1 MKSPVLLLAL
11 MVMMVFGG
19 VNFASVFAMH
29 DSTLDVNTWIASDN
43 STQLHT
49 TDLNRGPISPA
60 ISAGAATA
68 EDTTGPSTVTP
79 TAPDADEA
87 AASENGDEDED
98 EEESADDDDDDDDDD
113 EGE

>member
-1 MKSPVLLLAL
+1 MKSSVLILTL

-19 VNFASVFAMH
+19 VNFISVVAMH

-60 ISAGAATA
+60 VSTGAATA
-68 EDTTGPSTVTP
+68 EDATGPSTVTP
-79 TAPDADEA
+79 DGAEEDADED
-87 AASENGDEDED
+87 EGEDGEEPEDED
-98 EEESADDDDDDDDDD
+98 D
-113 EGE
+113 E

>member
-1 MKSPVLLLAL
+1 MKSSVLLLAL
-11 MVMMVFGG
+11 MVMMVYGG
-19 VNFASVFAMH
+19 VNFSSVVAMH

-60 ISAGAATA
+60 VSAGAATA

-79 TAPDADEA
+79 TTPDGADEDTDG
-87 AASENGDEDED
+87 ENGDEGED
-98 EEESADDDDDDDDDD
+98 EEESADDDDDD
-113 EGE
+113 

>member
-19 VNFASVFAMH
+19 VNFISVVAMH

-60 ISAGAATA
+60 VSAGAATA

-79 TAPDADEA
+79 TAPDGADEDA
-87 AASENGDEDED
+87 DSEAEDEGED
-98 EEESADDDDDDDDDD
+98 EEESADDDEDD
-113 EGE
+113 E

>member
-11 MVMMVFGG
+11 MVMMVLGG
-19 VNFASVFAMH
+19 VNLTSVVAMH

-60 ISAGAATA
+60 VSAGAATA
-68 EDTTGPSTVTP
+68 DDTTGPSTITP
-79 TAPDADEA
+79 TAPDGTDEA
-87 AASENGDEDED
+87 DGENGDEEED
-98 EEESADDDDDDDDDD
+98 EEESADDDGDD

>member
-1 MKSPVLLLAL
+1 MKSSVLLLAL
-11 MVMMVFGG
+11 MAMMVFGR
-19 VNFASVFAMH
+19 VSFTSVVAMH

-79 TAPDADEA
+79 TAPDGADEDA
-87 AASENGDEDED
+87 DSETEDEGED
-98 EEESADDDDDDDDDD
+98 EEESADDDEGD
-113 EGE
+113 ED

>member
-11 MVMMVFGG
+11 MVMILFGG
-19 VNFASVFAMH
+19 VYLASAFAMH

-60 ISAGAATA
+60 VSAGAAA
-68 EDTTGPSTVTP
+68 EDTTGPSIVTP
-79 TAPDADEA
+79 TAPDADEEA
-87 AASENGDEDED
+87 AGENGDEDED
-98 EEESADDDDDDDDDD
+98 QEESADEEEDD
-113 EGE
+113 EDE

>member
-1 MKSPVLLLAL
+1 MKSSVLLLAL

-19 VNFASVFAMH
+19 VNFISVVAMH

-60 ISAGAATA
+60 VSAGAATA

-79 TAPDADEA
+79 TTPDGADEDAD
-87 AASENGDEDED
+87 SENGDEGED
-98 EEESADDDDDDDDDD
+98 EEESADDDEDD
-113 EGE
+113 

>member
-1 MKSPVLLLAL
+1 MKSSVLLLAL

-19 VNFASVFAMH
+19 VNFISVVAMH

-60 ISAGAATA
+60 VSAGAATA
-68 EDTTGPSTVTP
+68 EDATGPSTVTP
-79 TAPDADEA
+79 TTPDGAEEDAD
-87 AASENGDEDED
+87 GDEGED
-98 EEESADDDDDDDDDD
+98 EEEPEEDEDD
-113 EGE
+113 E

>member
-1 MKSPVLLLAL
+1 MEITMKSSVLILAL

-19 VNFASVFAMH
+19 VNFISVVAMH

-60 ISAGAATA
+60 VSAGAAPA
-68 EDTTGPSTVTP
+68 EDATGPSTVTP
-79 TAPDADEA
+79 TTPDGAEEDADE
-87 AASENGDEDED
+87 DEGED
-98 EEESADDDDDDDDDD
+98 EEEPEDEDD
-113 EGE
+113 E

>member
-1 MKSPVLLLAL
+1 MKSSVLLLAL

-19 VNFASVFAMH
+19 VNFISVVAMH

-60 ISAGAATA
+60 VSAGAATA
-68 EDTTGPSTVTP
+68 EDATGPSTVTP
-79 TAPDADEA
+79 TTPDGDEEDADGA
-87 AASENGDEDED
+87 DED
-98 EEESADDDDDDDDDD
+98 EEEPEEDEDD
-113 EGE
+113 E

>member
-1 MKSPVLLLAL
+1 MKSSFLLLAL

-19 VNFASVFAMH
+19 VSFTSVVAMH
-29 DSTLDVNTWIASDN
+29 DSTLDVNTWTASDN

-60 ISAGAATA
+60 ISSGAATA

-79 TAPDADEA
+79 TVSNGADEDADGET
-87 AASENGDEDED
+87 EDEGED
-98 EEESADDDDDDDDDD
+98 EEESDDD
-113 EGE
+113 EDDE

>member
-1 MKSPVLLLAL
+1 MKSPVLLFAL

-19 VNFASVFAMH
+19 VNLTSVVAMH

-60 ISAGAATA
+60 VSAGAATA
-68 EDTTGPSTVTP
+68 EDTTGPSTTTS
-79 TAPDADEA
+79 TAPDGADEA
-87 AASENGDEDED
+87 DGENGDEGED
-98 EEESADDDDDDDDDD
+98 EEESADDDGD
-113 EGE
+113 GE

>member
-19 VNFASVFAMH
+19 VNSISVVAIH

-60 ISAGAATA
+60 VSAGAATA
-68 EDTTGPSTVTP
+68 EDATGPSTVTP
-79 TAPDADEA
+79 TTPDGAEEDADGDEG
-87 AASENGDEDED
+87 EDEEEPDEDED
-98 EEESADDDDDDDDDD
+98 D
-113 EGE
+113 E

>member
-1 MKSPVLLLAL
+1 MKSSVLLLAL

-19 VNFASVFAMH
+19 VNFISVVAMH

-60 ISAGAATA
+60 VSAGAATA
-68 EDTTGPSTVTP
+68 EDETGPSTVTP
-79 TAPDADEA
+79 TTPDGAEEDADE
-87 AASENGDEDED
+87 DEGED
-98 EEESADDDDDDDDDD
+98 EEEPEDEDD
-113 EGE
+113 E

>member
-1 MKSPVLLLAL
+1 MKSSVLLLAL

-19 VNFASVFAMH
+19 VNLTSVVAMH

-60 ISAGAATA
+60 VSTGAATA

-79 TAPDADEA
+79 TTPNADEEA
-87 AASENGDEDED
+87 VGENGDEDED
-98 EEESADDDDDDDDDD
+98 EEESADDDDDD

>member
-1 MKSPVLLLAL
+1 MKSSFLLLAL

-19 VNFASVFAMH
+19 VSFTSVVAMH
-29 DSTLDVNTWIASDN
+29 DSTLDVNTWTASDN

-60 ISAGAATA
+60 ISSGAATA

-79 TAPDADEA
+79 TASNGADEDADGET
-87 AASENGDEDED
+87 EDEGED
-98 EEESADDDDDDDDDD
+98 EEESDDD
-113 EGE
+113 EDDE

>member
-19 VNFASVFAMH
+19 VNFTSVVVAMH

-60 ISAGAATA
+60 VSTGAATA

-79 TAPDADEA
+79 TTPDADEEA
-87 AASENGDEDED
+87 AGENGDEDED
-98 EEESADDDDDDDDDD
+98 EEESADDDDDD

>member
-1 MKSPVLLLAL
+1 MKTSVLLLAL
-11 MVMMVFGG
+11 MAMMVFGG
-19 VNFASVFAMH
+19 VSFTSVVAMH

-60 ISAGAATA
+60 VSAGAATA

-79 TAPDADEA
+79 TTPEGAEEDADE
-87 AASENGDEDED
+87 DEGED
-98 EEESADDDDDDDDDD
+98 EEEPEDEDD
-113 EGE
+113 E

>member
-11 MVMMVFGG
+11 MVMMVFG
-19 VNFASVFAMH
+19 VNFTSVVAMH

-60 ISAGAATA
+60 VSAGAATA
-68 EDTTGPSTVTP
+68 EDTTGPPIVTP
-79 TAPDADEA
+79 TTPDGADEDADG
-87 AASENGDEDED
+87 ENGDDGED
-98 EEESADDDDDDDDDD
+98 EEESGDDDD
-113 EGE
+113 E

>member
-1 MKSPVLLLAL
+1 MKSSVLLLAL

-19 VNFASVFAMH
+19 VNFISVVAMH

-60 ISAGAATA
+60 VSAGAATA
-68 EDTTGPSTVTP
+68 EDATGPSTVTP
-79 TAPDADEA
+79 TTPDGAEEDADED
-87 AASENGDEDED
+87 EGEDEEEPDEDED
-98 EEESADDDDDDDDDD
+98 D
-113 EGE
+113 

>member
-1 MKSPVLLLAL
+1 MKSSVLLLAL

-19 VNFASVFAMH
+19 VNFISVVAMH

-60 ISAGAATA
+60 GAATA
-68 EDTTGPSTVTP
+68 EDATGPSTVTP
-79 TAPDADEA
+79 TTPEGAEEDADE
-87 AASENGDEDED
+87 DEGED
-98 EEESADDDDDDDDDD
+98 EEEPEDEDD
-113 EGE
+113 E

>member
-1 MKSPVLLLAL
+1 MKSSVLLLAL

-19 VNFASVFAMH
+19 VNFISVVAMH

-60 ISAGAATA
+60 VSAGAATA

-79 TAPDADEA
+79 TTPDGAEEDADED
-87 AASENGDEDED
+87 EGEDEEEPDEDED
-98 EEESADDDDDDDDDD
+98 D
-113 EGE
+113 E

>member
-1 MKSPVLLLAL
+1 MKSSVLILAL
-11 MVMMVFGG
+11 MVMMGFGG
-19 VNFASVFAMH
+19 VNFISVVAMH

-60 ISAGAATA
+60 VSTGAATA

-79 TAPDADEA
+79 TAPADEEA
-87 AASENGDEDED
+87 AGENGDEDED
-98 EEESADDDDDDDDDD
+98 EEESADDEDDD

>member
-1 MKSPVLLLAL
+1 MKISVLLLAL
-11 MVMMVFGG
+11 IAMMVFGG
-19 VNFASVFAMH
+19 ISFTSVVAMH

-79 TAPDADEA
+79 TAPEGADEDAD
-87 AASENGDEDED
+87 SETEDEGED
-98 EEESADDDDDDDDDD
+98 EEESADDEGD
-113 EGE
+113 ED